1 MRTRTY
7 HKLNEVNYD
16 FLKLIDMATDPAM
29 KSIFERA
36 QVALNVLAIQL
47 GESTLDAAL
56 ERASTERIFKL
67 LDDAPEGQSMAD
79 HCVEQVIDLGWQP
92 GDGPANYN
100 GLPGYINPQW
110 PHSPSCYHVL
120 HICDSVKGWHY
131 DLVVYTPGEM
141 WCDEGD
147 CLHTLVENG
156 RRYLV
161 SKGLV

>member
-1 MRTRTY
+1 MRRRY
-7 HKLNEVNYD
+7 HKLDEVNYD
-16 FLKLIDMATDPAM
+16 FIRLIDLATDPAM

-67 LDDAPEGQSMAD
+67 LDDAPEGQSMLD
-79 HCVEQVIDLGWQP
+79 HCVEQVIDLGWTP
-92 GDGPANYN
+92 SDGPANYN
-100 GLPGYINPQW
+100 GLPGYVNPEW
-110 PHSPSCYHVL
+110 PQSDQFWHVL
-120 HICDSVKGWHY
+120 HVCDSVIGWHF
-131 DLVVYTPGEM
+131 DLTITTPREM

>member
-7 HKLNEVNYD
+7 HKLDELNHD
-16 FLKLIDMATDPAM
+16 LIKLIDRATDPAM
-29 KSIFERA
+29 RNIFERA
-36 QVALNVLAIQL
+36 QVAMNVLAIQM
-47 GESTLDAAL
+47 GEAVLNAEL
-56 ERASTERIFKL
+56 EKAETARIFAI
-67 LDDAPEGQSMAD
+67 LDKTHKGQSMLD

-100 GLPGYINPQW
+100 GLPEYVNPNW
-110 PHSPSCYHVL
+110 TTPHAL
-120 HICDSVKGWHY
+120 HICDSVIGWHY
-131 DLVVYTPGEM
+131 DLTIYTPSEM

-161 SKGLV
+161 SKGLL